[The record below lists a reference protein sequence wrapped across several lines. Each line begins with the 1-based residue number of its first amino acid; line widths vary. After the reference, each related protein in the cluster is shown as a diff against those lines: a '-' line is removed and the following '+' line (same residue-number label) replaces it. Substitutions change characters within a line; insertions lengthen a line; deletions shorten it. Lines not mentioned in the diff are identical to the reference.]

1 MALCRARST
10 LADLSLIVALWL
22 SLIATM
28 LVLQHLGFDFGFD
41 IWPMG
46 EFRNWIDFLQDHD
59 GFSATKLFWTVDN
72 RNALSPWWFVAAR
85 PLINAT
91 PAAPLMLHL
100 MVGLFVG
107 IAAYLLL
114 AELTQSSCF
123 ALSVGSL
130 SALFIPNAYQS
141 DVIWNFVGALGCSL
155 ITIWCFAMFC
165 KDRRKSAYLAA
176 SYISWFVAIGTYT
189 IQIGAIAAIFFVSLR
204 QRLINA
210 SWLKAFLGAGM
221 DVVPY
226 AAFLMLYLMLWITT
240 SHMVIPAGLHYQF
253 SFDALTTSITSG
265 IWNDYYYV
273 FWIWLTAAGPL
284 MAVVFLLLTAVVFV
298 FCVS

>member
-46 EFRNWIDFLQDHD
+46 EFRNWIEFIQVHD

-141 DVIWNFVGALGCSL
+141 DVIWNFVRALGC
-155 ITIWCFAMFC
+155 W
-165 KDRRKSAYLAA
+165 RR
-176 SYISWFVAIGTYT
+176 
-189 IQIGAIAAIFFVSLR
+189 R
-204 QRLINA
+204 QFRL
-210 SWLKAFLGAGM
+210 
-221 DVVPY
+221 
-226 AAFLMLYLMLWITT
+226 
-240 SHMVIPAGLHYQF
+240 
-253 SFDALTTSITSG
+253 
-265 IWNDYYYV
+265 
-273 FWIWLTAAGPL
+273 
-284 MAVVFLLLTAVVFV
+284 
-298 FCVS
+298 